1 MDAVLAYI
9 PETKPETIPAVSVD
23 AKALNDALAAVSKAV
38 DHRAQIPAFSCY
50 LLQMDQDAGKLT
62 ITGSDGEIL
71 IREQIA
77 ADVAGP
83 GEILAPAKLFKDL
96 ISKLP
101 KREIS
106 LAISKSTRQETRTS
120 STWNADKQ
128 KMETSEEQVTVTD
141 HKLTVTAGRSTY
153 NLAGQDAADF
163 PELPNYREDQLATVS
178 ALALKRALQR
188 TVFCAV
194 KDSSTGAVH
203 YTNGSLLKFNAGH
216 LDTVAT
222 DGHRLAIVR
231 IPETEL
237 RTETQDE
244 RSLLLP
250 ATIAAELEKRL
261 PAGED
266 DAVEIYYLPH
276 RNQVYL
282 EFGTTLIGAS
292 LLDVKFPPY
301 ERVIP
306 QTISSKAT
314 VQRAG
319 LVDCLPRLLLVAR
332 SKDQNPVAHMVSNC
346 EKLEISTNA
355 GELGEG
361 QEEIA
366 AYIEGEELKVAFNP
380 AYMLEMAKQLKTE
393 ELTFNWQSDVSPLM
407 ITTPQE
413 PDFTFIQMPIRMD

>member
-9 PETKPETIPAVSVD
+9 PETKPETKPTVSVD
-23 AKALNDALAAVSKAV
+23 AKSLNDALAAVAKAV
-38 DHRAQIPAFSCY
+38 DHRAQNPAFSCY
-50 LLQMDQDAGKLT
+50 LLTMDQDAGKLT

-71 IREQIA
+71 IREQIR
-77 ADVAGP
+77 ADVAGN
-83 GEILAPAKLFKDL
+83 GEILAPAKLLKDL
-96 ISKLP
+96 IAKLP
-101 KREIS
+101 KRELSLEIS
-106 LAISKSTRQETRTS
+106 QSTR
-120 STWNADKQ
+120 
-128 KMETSEEQVTVTD
+128 EEQVTVTE
-141 HKLTVTAGRSTY
+141 HKLKISAGRSTY

-163 PELPNYREDQLATVS
+163 PQLPDYREDKLATIS
-178 ALALKRALQR
+178 ALALKRALHR

-194 KDSSTGAVH
+194 KDSSTGTVH
-203 YTNGSLLKFNAGH
+203 YTNGSLLKFNAGK
-216 LDTVAT
+216 LDLVAT
-222 DGHRLAIVR
+222 DGHRLALVS

-237 RTETQDE
+237 KAETQDE

-266 DAVEIYYLPH
+266 DAVEIYHLAH
-276 RNQVYL
+276 RDQVYL
-282 EFGTTLIGAS
+282 EFGTTLIGTS

-319 LVDCLPRLLLVAR
+319 LVDALPRLLLVAR
-332 SKDQNPVAHMVSNC
+332 TKDQNPVAHMISNC
-346 EKLEISTNA
+346 EKLELSTNA

-366 AYIEGEELKVAFNP
+366 AYIEGEELRVAFNP

-393 ELTFNWQSDVSPLM
+393 ELTFNWQNEVSPLM

-413 PDFTFIQMPIRMD
+413 PDFAFIQMPIRMD

>member
-1 MDAVLAYI
+1 M
-9 PETKPETIPAVSVD
+9 
-23 AKALNDALAAVSKAV
+23 
-38 DHRAQIPAFSCY
+38 
-50 LLQMDQDAGKLT
+50 
-62 ITGSDGEIL
+62 
-71 IREQIA
+71 
-77 ADVAGP
+77 
-83 GEILAPAKLFKDL
+83 
-96 ISKLP
+96 
-101 KREIS
+101 
-106 LAISKSTRQETRTS
+106 
-120 STWNADKQ
+120 
-128 KMETSEEQVTVTD
+128 
-141 HKLTVTAGRSTY
+141 
-153 NLAGQDAADF
+153 
-163 PELPNYREDQLATVS
+163 
-178 ALALKRALQR
+178 
-188 TVFCAV
+188 
-194 KDSSTGAVH
+194 
-203 YTNGSLLKFNAGH
+203 
-216 LDTVAT
+216 
-222 DGHRLAIVR
+222 
-231 IPETEL
+231 
-237 RTETQDE
+237 
-244 RSLLLP
+244 P

-276 RNQVYL
+276 RNQVFL

-332 SKDQNPVAHMVSNC
+332 TKDQNPVAHMVSNC
-346 EKLEISTNA
+346 EKLELSTNA

-366 AYIEGEELKVAFNP
+366 AYIEGEELKAAFNP